1 MKYRVKLGY
10 GPSPTG
16 ERNLTQSETKLK
28 RQADAELRKYDRE
41 QRSNQEQLTK
51 LDADGHVAKKERAR
65 LNG

>member
-1 MKYRVKLGY
+1 MKYRFSDGMRTRNRT
-10 GPSPTG
+10 SG
-16 ERNLTQSETKLK
+16 EVKLK